1 MNVNKMLFLGVLIL
15 FLLVACGDVQE
26 QVEQINLQYWDDHK
40 ETVIYRTAKDTMDT
54 FIQAVENAKKME
66 KQKIIKTEPLL
77 SFYMQKDDRVENY
90 HLWINTDKEGFIQ
103 QLHPQRNETFR
114 LDESA
119 IEKLTSFLI
128 EKENIEL
135 IEEQIEFE

>member
-15 FLLVACGDVQE
+15 FLLVSCGDVQE

-40 ETVIYRTAKDTMDT
+40 ETVIYRNDEDTMDT

-119 IEKLTSFLI
+119 IEKLASFLI

-135 IEEQIEFE
+135 IEKQIEFE